1 MLLGTPSASSNPERT
16 FNSLDRKEKPM
27 PYVHIQVTDEGV
39 SREQKQELI
48 TATTNMLRDVL
59 GKNPKSTFVVIEE
72 VPTDNWGVGGELVT
86 NIRSRKTA
94 QCQEQKKQIQ
104 S

>member
-1 MLLGTPSASSNPERT
+1 
-16 FNSLDRKEKPM
+16 M
-27 PYVHIQVTDEGV
+27 PYVNIQVTNEGV

-59 GKNPKSTFVVIEE
+59 GKNPSSTFVVIEE
-72 VPTDNWGVGGELVT
+72 IDTDNWGVGGELVT
-86 NIRSRKTA
+86 DIRARNARSRANRKRDADTSY
-94 QCQEQKKQIQ
+94 QRPQ

>member
-1 MLLGTPSASSNPERT
+1 
-16 FNSLDRKEKPM
+16 M
-27 PYVHIQVTDEGV
+27 PYVNIRVTDEGV

-59 GKNPKSTFVVIEE
+59 GKNPSSTFVVIEE

-86 NIRSRKTA
+86 DIRARKAA
-94 QCQEQKKQIQ
+94 QSQEQKKQIQ
-104 S
+104 TRN

>member
-1 MLLGTPSASSNPERT
+1 
-16 FNSLDRKEKPM
+16 M
-27 PYVHIQVTDEGV
+27 PYVNIQVTDEGV

-48 TATTNMLRDVL
+48 TAVTNLLRDVL
-59 GKNPKSTFVVIEE
+59 GKNPASTFIVIEE

-86 NIRSRKTA
+86 DIRARKTT
-94 QCQEQKKQIQ
+94 Q

>member
-1 MLLGTPSASSNPERT
+1 
-16 FNSLDRKEKPM
+16 M
-27 PYVHIQVTDEGV
+27 PYVNIQITDEGV

-59 GKNPKSTFVVIEE
+59 GKNPSTTFVVIEE
-72 VPTDNWGVGGELVT
+72 VSTDNWGIGGELVSD
-86 NIRSRKTA
+86 IRARKA
-94 QCQEQKKQIQ
+94 AP